1 MAAER
6 NTIPVHKLVESTD
19 QGFQIE
25 RIHPQSHAKHEGF
38 LMDAHRDDH
47 YVFLLQETGLSRG
60 MIDFH
65 SFTLKENSLLLILPG
80 QVHSYLEAGK
90 DTSGWFVAM
99 DAGLIV
105 DPFRSVLEDP
115 LLSRKPVS
123 VLGPVGLQLA
133 QLLQLT
139 HTLHEQPAV
148 VGDGAGRSSG
158 AVKETGCL
166 SAIYCKQ
173 AIYSLL
179 TSFVAI
185 VTGLYDQRR
194 NTEVEK
200 SPRSQ
205 IITQEFRKLLVR
217 EYKQWKSP
225 GEYAAALHLS
235 APYLNEAVKEA
246 TGFTVSH
253 WIQQEIMLEAKRLLY
268 HSACTVK
275 EIAYGLGYEDH
286 AYFSRLFK
294 KTVGKTPGGFR
305 EQYLK

>member
-1 MAAER
+1 
-6 NTIPVHKLVESTD
+6 
-19 QGFQIE
+19 
-25 RIHPQSHAKHEGF
+25 
-38 LMDAHRDDH
+38 
-47 YVFLLQETGLSRG
+47 

-65 SFTLKENSLLLILPG
+65 SFTLKGNSLLLILPG
-80 QVHSYLEAGK
+80 QVHSYLEAGN
-90 DTSGWFVAM
+90 DVCGWFVAM
-99 DAGLIV
+99 DPGLV
-105 DPFRSVLEDP
+105 PDSFRSVLEDP

-123 VLGPVGLQLA
+123 VLGPVGIQLA
-133 QLLQLT
+133 QLLQLA
-139 HTLHEQPAV
+139 HTLHGQPATV
-148 VGDGAGRSSG
+148 REGTGR
-158 AVKETGCL
+158 L
-166 SAIYCKQ
+166 STIYCKQ

-185 VTGLYDQRR
+185 FTGLYDQRR
-194 NTEVEK
+194 STGVEK

-205 IITQEFRKLLVR
+205 VITQEFRKLLAR
-217 EYKQWKSP
+217 EYKRWKSP

-253 WIQQEIMLEAKRLLY
+253 WIQQEIFLEAKRLLY

-275 EIAYGLGYEDH
+275 EIAYELGFEDH

-294 KTVGKTPGGFR
+294 KTVGKTPGAFR

>member
-6 NTIPVHKLVESTD
+6 NTIPVHKLVERTD

-25 RIHPQSHAKHEGF
+25 QVHPHSHAEHEAF

-47 YVFLLQETGLSRG
+47 YVFLLQETGLSKG

-99 DAGLIV
+99 DPGLV
-105 DPFRSVLEDP
+105 PDPFRQVLEDP
-115 LLSRKPVS
+115 LLSRKPLPLKAGDIAMLAHV
-123 VLGPVGLQLA
+123 LQLA
-133 QLLQLT
+133 Y
-139 HTLHEQPAV
+139 TLHEQPGLPV
-148 VGDGAGRSSG
+148 VYS
-158 AVKETGCL
+158 
-166 SAIYCKQ
+166 KQ

-185 VTGLYDQRR
+185 VTGLYDHRGSGGM
-194 NTEVEK
+194 EK
-200 SPRSQ
+200 GPRSQ
-205 IITQEFRKLLVR
+205 VITQEFRKLLAR
-217 EYKQWKSP
+217 EYKRWKSP
-225 GEYAAALHLS
+225 GEYATALHLS

-246 TGFTVSH
+246 TGFTVSY
-253 WIQQEIMLEAKRLLY
+253 WIQQEIFLEAKRLLY

-275 EIAYGLGYEDH
+275 EIAYELGFEDH

-294 KTVGKTPGGFR
+294 KTVGKTPGAFR

>member
-1 MAAER
+1 MPAER

-25 RIHPQSHAKHEGF
+25 QVHPSSHEAHDPL

-47 YVFLLQETGLSRG
+47 YIFLLQETGLSKG

-65 SFTLKENSLLLILPG
+65 SFTLKEDSLLLILPG
-80 QVHSYLEAGK
+80 QVHCYLEAGK

-99 DAGLIV
+99 DPGLIA

-123 VLGPVGLQLA
+123 VSGAVGVLLL
-133 QLLQLT
+133 QLLQLA
-139 HTLHEQPAV
+139 HTLAEQPAAV
-148 VGDGAGRSSG
+148 REGTGR
-158 AVKETGCL
+158 L
-166 SAIYCKQ
+166 SAVYSKQ
-173 AIYSLL
+173 AIYPLL
-179 TSFVAI
+179 ASFVAI

-194 NTEVEK
+194 STGVEK
-200 SPRSQ
+200 GSPRAR
-205 IITQEFRKLLVR
+205 IITQEFRKLLAR
-217 EYKQWKSP
+217 EYKKWKSP

-235 APYLNEAVKEA
+235 APYLNEAVKED
-246 TGFTVSH
+246 TGFTVSY
-253 WIQQEIMLEAKRLLY
+253 WIQQQIMLEAKRLLY

-294 KTVGKTPGGFR
+294 KTVGKTPSAFR

>member
-1 MAAER
+1 
-6 NTIPVHKLVESTD
+6 
-19 QGFQIE
+19 
-25 RIHPQSHAKHEGF
+25 
-38 LMDAHRDDH
+38 
-47 YVFLLQETGLSRG
+47 

-99 DAGLIV
+99 DPGLV
-105 DPFRSVLEDP
+105 PDPFRSVLEDP
-115 LLSRKPVS
+115 LLSRKPVP
-123 VLGPVGLQLA
+123 LKAGDIAMLTHILQLA
-133 QLLQLT
+133 Y
-139 HTLHEQPAV
+139 TLHEQPAV
-148 VGDGAGRSSG
+148 AADGAGHSSG
-158 AVKETGCL
+158 VKGTGRAAARAADEEMGCQ
-166 SAIYCKQ
+166 SVVYSRQ

-185 VTGLYDQRR
+185 VTGLYDHRGSGGM
-194 NTEVEK
+194 EK
-200 SPRSQ
+200 GPRSQ
-205 IITQEFRKLLVR
+205 VITQEFRKLLAR
-217 EYKQWKSP
+217 EYKRWKSP

-253 WIQQEIMLEAKRLLY
+253 WIQQEVFLEAKRLLY

-275 EIAYGLGYEDH
+275 EIAYELGFEDH

-294 KTVGKTPGGFR
+294 KTVGKTPGAFR

>member
-1 MAAER
+1 
-6 NTIPVHKLVESTD
+6 
-19 QGFQIE
+19 
-25 RIHPQSHAKHEGF
+25 
-38 LMDAHRDDH
+38 MDAHRDDH
-47 YVFLLQETGLSRG
+47 YVFLLQETGLSKG

-99 DAGLIV
+99 DAGLIA
-105 DPFRSVLEDP
+105 DSFRSVLEDP

-123 VLGPVGLQLA
+123 VLGPVGIQLA

-139 HTLHEQPAV
+139 HTLHEQPATV
-148 VGDGAGRSSG
+148 RE
-158 AVKETGCL
+158 ETGRL
-166 SAIYCKQ
+166 STIYCKQ

-194 NTEVEK
+194 NTGITGMEK
-200 SPRSQ
+200 GARSQ
-205 IITQEFRKLLVR
+205 VITQEFRKLLAR